1 MKKTIIT
8 LTALAT
14 FAFGAIQIND
24 DMSSF
29 SHPDQFDKIHTVTSD
44 TKQMIFAFKKAS
56 GHSLKEF
63 LTTKPDDYLTSKN
76 IMNIADVS
84 AMPTIIQWFALP
96 SLKDYKFPIVVLN
109 DDELSEKFKKDE
121 KNIEKIIVLILENKI
136 VKDIKYF
143 DDVTKLEIYLEN

>member
-14 FAFGAIQIND
+14 FAFGAIHIND

-29 SHPDQFDKIHTVTSD
+29 SQPDQFDKIHSVTSD
-44 TKQMIFAFKKAS
+44 TNQMIFAFKKAS

-63 LTTKPDDYLTSKN
+63 LAKKPDDYLTSKK

-84 AMPTIIQWFALP
+84 AMPTIIQWFVLP
-96 SLKDYKFPIVVLN
+96 SLKDYNFPIIVLN
-109 DDELSEKFKKDE
+109 DDEISEKYKKDE
-121 KNIEKIIVLILENKI
+121 KNIEKIIVVVLKNKI
-136 VKDIKYF
+136 VTDIKYF
-143 DDVTKLEIYLEN
+143 DNTKKLESYLEN